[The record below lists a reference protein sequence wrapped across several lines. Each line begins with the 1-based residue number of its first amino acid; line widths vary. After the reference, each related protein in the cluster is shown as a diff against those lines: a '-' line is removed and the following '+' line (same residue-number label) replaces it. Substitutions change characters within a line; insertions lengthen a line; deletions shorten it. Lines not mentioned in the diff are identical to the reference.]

1 MGSIYC
7 TNCGKVNDTSFNVCY
22 NCGTRIHK
30 PVPDTENASVP
41 GTPDNDIQRL
51 DKPYAAMN
59 HRKQY
64 LGDYLKAT
72 RCRALRLA
80 AFFFVKLWN
89 IRFFTEK
96 LLS

>member
-1 MGSIYC
+1 MMTKTI
-7 TNCGKVNDTSFNVCY
+7 
-22 NCGTRIHK
+22 GTRIHK

-51 DKPYAAMN
+51 DTPYAAMN

-64 LGDYLKAT
+64 FGDYLKAT

-80 AFFFVKLWN
+80 AFFFVKL
-89 IRFFTEK
+89 
-96 LLS
+96 

>member
-7 TNCGKVNDTSFNVCY
+7 TNCGAVNDTSFNVCY
-22 NCGTRIHK
+22 NCGTWIHK
-30 PVPDTENASVP
+30 AVPDTENASVP

-51 DKPYAAMN
+51 DTPYAAMN

-64 LGDYLKAT
+64 FGDCLKAT

-80 AFFFVKLWN
+80 AFFFVKL
-89 IRFFTEK
+89 
-96 LLS
+96 